1 MPKPELEFF
10 DPEERLTWTPVPGVD
25 GLSEKTLAGDDV
37 TGSYTRLLKF
47 DPGCDTSPMGLQRHE
62 FWEEIWIVSGA
73 IHDLGM
79 DRTFSAGMYACRP
92 PGMPHGPWIAPD
104 GCVTFEVRTFEN
116 EETRRQ

>member
-10 DPEERLTWTPVPGVD
+10 DPFERFSWTPVPGVD
-25 GLSEKTLAGDDV
+25 GLSEMTLALDPE

-47 DPGCDTSPMGLQRHE
+47 EPGTDTSSQGVQRHD

-79 DRTFSAGMYACRP
+79 DETFREGMYACRP
-92 PGMPHGPWIAPD
+92 PKMPHGPWQAPG
-104 GCVTFEVRTFEN
+104 GCVTFEVRTY
-116 EETRRQ
+116 R